1 MEHHDNSLC
10 SPGKEL
16 NINFTTKESF
26 EIHSNEKNYI
36 LKVSLNDKLIFF
48 EVEEKNIFPK
58 GEYNIYLS
66 LEELGKIN
74 KYFLQFATLKEVLE
88 SFKKLIEKNN
98 LSIIKDEKKM
108 KIKIVNPA
116 NDKEIFINVPLKEK
130 DLKSEIDS
138 LIPYVASLS
147 ERIQVLEKKLDEIY
161 IYKDILEEIRKEKE
175 IERKEKELIKKYG
188 EIVKSQILNLNEM
201 ELFLSWL
208 ENKPKKI
215 KLLLDSRIDGDLTQ
229 TFYNKCSGKYPTVVF
244 VKTTKGHRFGGYSS
258 IPWKNL
264 NGNFDEDGKNFIFS
278 LDKQKKYNIINPK
291 KAIQTHSSY
300 FAFGGGNDFIV
311 RGKCTTYTNNY
322 NNNSGT
328 YNTTETYELNGGER
342 YYTVSSYEV
351 YQIEY

>member
-1 MEHHDNSLC
+1 
-10 SPGKEL
+10 
-16 NINFTTKESF
+16 
-26 EIHSNEKNYI
+26 
-36 LKVSLNDKLIFF
+36 
-48 EVEEKNIFPK
+48 
-58 GEYNIYLS
+58 
-66 LEELGKIN
+66 
-74 KYFLQFATLKEVLE
+74 
-88 SFKKLIEKNN
+88 
-98 LSIIKDEKKM
+98 M

-116 NDKEIFINVPLKEK
+116 NDREIFINVPLKEK

-188 EIVKSQILNLNEM
+188 EIVKSQILNLNEK

-264 NGNFDEDGKNFIFS
+264 NEQFAEDEKNFIFS

-291 KAIQTHSSY
+291 NAIQTHPSY
-300 FAFGGGNDFIV
+300 FAFGGGSDFYVND
-311 RGKCTTYTNNY
+311 KCTSYIYNY

-328 YNTTETYELNGGER
+328 YNTTETYELNGGE
-342 YYTVSSYEV
+342 YNYTVSSYEV